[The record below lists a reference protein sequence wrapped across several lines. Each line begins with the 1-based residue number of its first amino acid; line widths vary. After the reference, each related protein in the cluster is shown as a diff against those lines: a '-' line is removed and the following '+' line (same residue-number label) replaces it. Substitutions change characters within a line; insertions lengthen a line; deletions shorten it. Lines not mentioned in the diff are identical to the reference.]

1 MKRTKRIALI
11 AMMGMSLGVNAYS
24 NPNEICEEITNNAV
38 PADVT
43 YCNTLIANSY
53 VKVYQ
58 ITTASSQLASSVR
71 VTGTSHT
78 TNHVGNFTAD
88 ILVNH
93 HQDVFVKSTSGAYTQ
108 GTIKIESDGRGN
120 YFMSYK
126 TTSSNAGRYYF
137 TIQPLS
143 SEVTIIPLPTGQV
156 PIDTV
161 HEHQTN
167 FGTHESGTGGVL
179 KVVFDGDVGI
189 GTTAPSANLDV
200 RGDIAIKYGSLLKVH
215 TDWNGDGN
223 DKILKTGWSSDRGNY
238 VDLFVPGNKAP
249 SDSKIALLQN
259 GNIGIGTTQPKEKL
273 EINGSLSFSK
283 LYDKGGNFEQG
294 GTKIYQTFSD
304 DSGSAEANIQF
315 FRNKSS
321 RGGGTRS
328 SSEIRFSTTNS
339 TYYADSQQH
348 KLSEKMIIKG
358 DGKVGIGTTTPDMK
372 LTVKGN
378 IHAEEVK
385 IDLNVPA
392 PDYVFKSDYKLRS
405 LEEVESFIK
414 ENSHLPEIPS
424 AQEFAKNGVMQAA
437 MDMNLLKKIE
447 ELTLYTIQQEKK
459 IKVLEKQN
467 SKIKEL
473 EKLVKKLIEE
483 KK

>member
-1 MKRTKRIALI
+1 MKTTKRIAVI
-11 AMMGMSLGVNAYS
+11 AMIGMSLVINAQ
-24 NPNEICEEITNNAV
+24 NTF
-38 PADVT
+38 PAD
-43 YCNTLIANSY
+43 
-53 VKVYQ
+53 
-58 ITTASSQLASSVR
+58 
-71 VTGTSHT
+71 
-78 TNHVGNFTAD
+78 GN
-88 ILVNH
+88 
-93 HQDVFVKSTSGAYTQ
+93 
-108 GTIKIESDGRGN
+108 
-120 YFMSYK
+120 
-126 TTSSNAGRYYF
+126 
-137 TIQPLS
+137 
-143 SEVTIIPLPTGQV
+143 
-156 PIDTV
+156 
-161 HEHQTN
+161 
-167 FGTHESGTGGVL
+167 
-179 KVVFDGDVGI
+179 VGI
-189 GTTAPSANLDV
+189 GTTSPSHKLEVKGSVLLKSDSYVHYAIERENGAKSIYGITSNTHDAFLSSSGNLKFLTNYNGTSYNTAMFVNNEGNVGVGTTAPNAKLDV
-200 RGDIAIKYGSLLKVH
+200 RGDIAIKYGSLFKVH

-223 DKILKTGWSSDRGNY
+223 DKILKTGWSSERGNF
-238 VDLFVPGNKAP
+238 VDLFVPGHKA
-249 SDSKIALLQN
+249 STDSKIALLQN

-283 LYDKGGNFEQG
+283 LYDKGGNFEQA

-358 DGKVGIGTTTPDMK
+358 DGKVGIGTTNPDMK
-372 LTVKGN
+372 LTVNGN
-378 IHAEEVK
+378 IHAKEVK

-424 AQEFAKNGVMQAA
+424 AKEFAKNGVMQAA

-447 ELTLYTIQQEKK
+447 ELTLYTIEQEKK
-459 IKVLEKQN
+459 IKIQENKFEEQN
-467 SKIKEL
+467 SKIQEL
-473 EKLVKKLIEE
+473 EKLVKKLIED